1 MMTQN
6 PLRKIRFHPLYLLT
20 GLFLLAACQPRPA
33 TTAAPLLTPQISTEV
48 TATAPPVLPA
58 TLTLAPTTEQA
69 TATPTPTHT
78 PLPPGVTPDPNLGV
92 GPTIWDE
99 KFDGSSGWKWEYTDP
114 LVTFAI
120 ANGQLSGVMA
130 RGDQGWRIS
139 GGPDVQV
146 ANAQF
151 RLTVRTFLCYERDE
165 YGLLLRSRAN
175 QNFEFSGYLFKLSC
189 GGQAR
194 VELMRD
200 NDPSV
205 LLDWIPTPAIQPG
218 APAENTLMV
227 WAANEQLH
235 FYVNERHIGSI
246 TDETFTSG
254 NFDMYLRDRTNGG
267 LSVAYTRLTV
277 KEVQTP

>member
-1 MMTQN
+1 MKKN
-6 PLRKIRFHPLYLLT
+6 KVWRFTHSFHLLT
-20 GLFLLAACQPRPA
+20 ILFLLTACQPSPV

-48 TATAPPVLPA
+48 VATAPPVLPA
-58 TLTLAPTTEQA
+58 TLTLAPTEANA
-69 TATPTPTHT
+69 TATAAPTLT
-78 PLPPGVTPDPNLGV
+78 PRPPGATPDPNLGV
-92 GPTIWDE
+92 GTTLWE
-99 KFDGSSGWKWEYTDP
+99 EAFDGSSGWKWAYTDP

-120 ANGQLSGVMA
+120 ANGQLSGVMT

-139 GGPDVQV
+139 GGPDVQ
-146 ANAQF
+146 ATNAQF
-151 RLTVRTFLCYERDE
+151 RLTVRTFLCYEKDE

-200 NDPSV
+200 NEFSV

-235 FYVNERHIGSI
+235 FYVNERHIGSA
-246 TDETFTSG
+246 TDKTFTSG
-254 NFDMYLRDRTNGG
+254 NFDLYLRDRTNGG
-267 LSVAYTRLTV
+267 LSVAYARLTV
-277 KEVQTP
+277 KEVVAP